1 MFRRGNVAK
10 IYLNTKDIYAG
21 TANYTTPTWVEL
33 KYGRDINV
41 ELSHDD
47 ADAGHRL
54 SLFNYQ
60 IGGKVR
66 VEFDTELLVP
76 VGDTVM
82 NLAHGQIETAALLGV
97 GLHFALADN
106 DILQSGTRFFQ
117 GVFLPQIAFRHRHA
131 ELLVVELRG
140 KLYPYPIE
148 PNIVVV
154 S

>member
-1 MFRRGNVAK
+1 MFKRGNVAK
-10 IYLNTKDIYAG
+10 IYLNTKDIYAN
-21 TANYTTPTWVEL
+21 TTNYTTPTWVEL

-41 ELSHDD
+41 EMSHDEVD
-47 ADAGHRL
+47 ASHRL
-54 SLFNYQ
+54 SIYNYQ

-66 VEFDTELLVP
+66 VEFDTELLIDP
-76 VGDTVM
+76 TDTTM
-82 NLAHGQIETAALLGV
+82 SAAHDQMRNAVLLGV

-106 DILQSGTRFFQ
+106 IITLSGTKYFQ
-117 GVFLPQIAFRHRHA
+117 GVFLPQLSFRHRHG

-148 PNIVVV
+148 PNVVTV